1 MDIKQPVNGAS
12 QTINIQLLGR
22 SYRIACPPEE
32 ADCLLDAASYLD
44 QQLEQARRSGR
55 IVGTDRLTLMV
66 ALNLAAEVVQ
76 LRAQVAAQK
85 GDLDRLAGRLQGM
98 VDSLIQSG

>member
-1 MDIKQPVNGAS
+1 MDSKQPANGTP
-12 QTINIQLLGR
+12 QTIDIQLLGR

-32 ADCLLDAASYLD
+32 ACYLFDAASYLD
-44 QQLEQARRSGR
+44 QQLERARRSGKT
-55 IVGTDRLTLMV
+55 VGTDRLTLMV

-85 GDLDRLAGRLQGM
+85 SDLDSLAGRLQGM
-98 VDSLIQSG
+98 VDSLIQSR

>member
-1 MDIKQPVNGAS
+1 MDIKQPGNGAS

-22 SYRIACPPEE
+22 SYRIACPLEE
-32 ADCLLDAASYLD
+32 ADCLLDAANYLD

-76 LRAQVAAQK
+76 LRGQVAAQK
-85 GDLDRLAGRLQGM
+85 SDLDSLAGRLQGM